1 MYTRH
6 IYRLDEVKAALQY
19 SIHKKNVNESIF
31 WAKELYDSE
40 EFDCIT
46 EVLFV
51 SWFYSIGIGNIEVL
65 HKILTTNIQD
75 ENEFLNLVYA
85 MTVLKDSMRNCTL
98 PIVFMCGLGN
108 FVQTNYNVYF
118 QMPGLLKQE
127 NPKVDTFIRT
137 TLLGKYIYAWKQ
149 YIQLDKKDYELLK
162 NISVIKHNN
171 IEIIDLLEQLNSFE
185 NVPKLY
191 IDCTI
196 ICILCTHTSIL
207 EAAKGNMRSIDN
219 DIHEKIK
226 MYNTIIGRK
235 KRRIYEIPKLC
246 LYGKTKR
253 GTMTYDENN
262 LHELYDP
269 EYIIENSNVI
279 ESLTNLYG
287 SYEAFT
293 EDIEQLDK
301 FNDWYFPDDI
311 PDEWSLEYQK
321 KSHGFGVNQKTDKP
335 LLRRYLSRWIDLKSS
350 CFIWDKE
357 IIVSRLIEQIHNLFD
372 DFYFDKKI
380 LKLYSNTNDNQHNKD
395 IWDMKNIKLILNTLE

>member
-1 MYTRH
+1 
-6 IYRLDEVKAALQY
+6 
-19 SIHKKNVNESIF
+19 
-31 WAKELYDSE
+31 
-40 EFDCIT
+40 
-46 EVLFV
+46 
-51 SWFYSIGIGNIEVL
+51 
-65 HKILTTNIQD
+65 
-75 ENEFLNLVYA
+75 

-108 FVQTNYNVYF
+108 FIQTNYNVYF
-118 QMPGLLKQE
+118 EMPGLLKQE
-127 NPKVDTFIRT
+127 NPKMDTFIRT

-185 NVPKLY
+185 NVPKIY
-191 IDCTI
+191 IDCAI
-196 ICILCTHTSIL
+196 ICILCTHKSIL
-207 EAAKGNMRSIDN
+207 ETAKGSMRSIDS
-219 DIHEKIK
+219 DTYEKIK

-269 EYIIENSNVI
+269 DYIIENSNVI

-293 EDIEQLDK
+293 EDVEQVDK
-301 FNDWYFPDDI
+301 FNNWYFPDDI

-321 KSHGFGVNQKTDKP
+321 KSHGVGVNQKTDKP

-357 IIVSRLIEQIHNLFD
+357 TIVSRLIEQIHNLFD

-380 LKLYSNTNDNQHNKD
+380 LKLYSNTNDNQNNKD